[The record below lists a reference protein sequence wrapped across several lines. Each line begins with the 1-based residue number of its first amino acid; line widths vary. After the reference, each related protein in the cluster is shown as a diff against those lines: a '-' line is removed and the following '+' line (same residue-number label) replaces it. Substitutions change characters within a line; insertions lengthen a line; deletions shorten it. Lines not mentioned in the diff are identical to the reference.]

1 MLKFIEDKIKFDQLL
16 GLPRSLKILILII
29 NDLIISYFVTWLS
42 FFLRIE
48 FFDVEHTLVLKF
60 FLLNCF
66 IFIPLFFIFRVYH
79 SLSRYFSIN
88 FIFDLFIST
97 IVFIIILLFIL
108 FYFSPSGI
116 PRSLSI
122 IYPVF
127 FMIFIILS
135 RLFFVFFINISA
147 TSDRKNK
154 TIIYGAGDL
163 GNSVS
168 KILIEKGNF
177 DIVGFIDNNSQKIGR
192 KINNIKI
199 FSHKELD
206 TVVKKYN
213 VDSAVLSIKKISGE
227 SKKEIITNLSRL
239 KLKTD
244 IVDVNL
250 DINEKEIN
258 LRKINLNDII
268 ESKRFIKSE
277 KYTEIKDQ
285 TILVS
290 GAGGSI
296 GSELVKQIIKSIPKT
311 IILLDNSEYNLF
323 IINREIQKL
332 IDVKHYDIKIICKL
346 VSITDLENLNDIFN
360 EHKPQQ
366 VFHAAAYKHVSLV
379 EKNPIESIKNNVIGT
394 LNIVD
399 CAINYNVSRFLF
411 ISTDK
416 AVKPT
421 TIMGKTKRL
430 GEKIIKEKVNDK
442 KCNTIFSIVR
452 FGNVLGSSGSVIP
465 LFIEQIESG
474 GPITLTHKDIKRY
487 FMTIE
492 DAVSLVLEASQF
504 AKGGEIYLLDMGKS
518 IKIYDIALKLI
529 NLSGLTLKDR
539 NNSHGDIEIKI
550 TGLDPIE
557 KLDEELIIAGSTK
570 KTINPSIFEVDADIS
585 IQENFFTKIN
595 DIKSSLVLENKKHV
609 LNLLNS
615 LNLN

>member
-1 MLKFIEDKIKFDQLL
+1 
-16 GLPRSLKILILII
+16 
-29 NDLIISYFVTWLS
+29 
-42 FFLRIE
+42 
-48 FFDVEHTLVLKF
+48 
-60 FLLNCF
+60 
-66 IFIPLFFIFRVYH
+66 
-79 SLSRYFSIN
+79 
-88 FIFDLFIST
+88 
-97 IVFIIILLFIL
+97 
-108 FYFSPSGI
+108 
-116 PRSLSI
+116 
-122 IYPVF
+122 
-127 FMIFIILS
+127 
-135 RLFFVFFINISA
+135 
-147 TSDRKNK
+147 
-154 TIIYGAGDL
+154 
-163 GNSVS
+163 
-168 KILIEKGNF
+168 
-177 DIVGFIDNNSQKIGR
+177 
-192 KINNIKI
+192 
-199 FSHKELD
+199 
-206 TVVKKYN
+206 
-213 VDSAVLSIKKISGE
+213 
-227 SKKEIITNLSRL
+227 
-239 KLKTD
+239 
-244 IVDVNL
+244 
-250 DINEKEIN
+250 
-258 LRKINLNDII
+258 
-268 ESKRFIKSE
+268 
-277 KYTEIKDQ
+277 
-285 TILVS
+285 
-290 GAGGSI
+290 
-296 GSELVKQIIKSIPKT
+296 
-311 IILLDNSEYNLF
+311 LF

-346 VSITDLENLNDIFN
+346 VSITDLDNLNDIFN

-465 LFIEQIESG
+465 LFIEQIENG

-518 IKIYDIALKLI
+518 IKIYDLALKLI

-539 NNSHGDIEIKI
+539 NNPDGDIEIKI

-595 DIKSSLVLENKKHV
+595 EIKSSLVLENKKHV